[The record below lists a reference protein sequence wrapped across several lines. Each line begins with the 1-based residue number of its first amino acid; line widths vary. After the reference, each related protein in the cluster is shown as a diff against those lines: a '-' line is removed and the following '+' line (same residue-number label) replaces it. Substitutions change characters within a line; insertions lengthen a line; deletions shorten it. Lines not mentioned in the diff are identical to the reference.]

1 MAKKI
6 KIFSMDKCA
15 KEESPEWSRGF
26 GLYTHLKHGK
36 KLNVVP
42 SDSGLFHTVPPECP
56 RVRFKKATNEKI
68 VKSNHK
74 QDASIVFGTDRP
86 ADVRSGYGRDAMRAN
101 SIDLVVGRMASAF
114 GGKGPKDGSLVD
126 NSFFA
131 DAARIHISQLTDI
144 DKNFGLASKLL
155 GPSIGR
161 SGIGIKADA
170 VRIIGR
176 EGVKIV
182 TGKADGVTGFGGKG
196 ETNSLGGK
204 LLPAPGIELIAGNNT
219 GNEELST
226 GELIPY
232 LQPVIKGKNLRDC
245 LMDLVDLI
253 RQIISSLQNHVRL
266 GQIMNGVAGCPIA
279 GVRATVSAIVQ
290 ALTPFWVG
298 QALNN
303 SRTNIVFWSINYLH
317 PSGKKY
323 ICSRNVRAT

>member
-1 MAKKI
+1 MPKKI
-6 KIFSMDKCA
+6 KIFSKDKCDPQEA
-15 KEESPEWSRGF
+15 HGWSTPD
-26 GLYTHLKHGK
+26 LYAHIKAGK

-56 RVRFKKATNEKI
+56 RVRFKKAANEKI

-144 DKNFGLASKLL
+144 DLNFGLAPGLIGS
-155 GPSIGR
+155 SVGR
-161 SGIGIKADA
+161 SGIGIKADG

-182 TGKADGVTGFGGKG
+182 TGTGEGAKGFGGKG

-204 LLPAPGIELIAGNNT
+204 LLPAPGIELIAGNNDHH
-219 GNEELST
+219 
-226 GELIPY
+226 
-232 LQPVIKGKNLRDC
+232 LQPVIKGKNLREC
-245 LMDLVDLI
+245 LTDLVDLI

-303 SRTNIVFWSINYLH
+303 SRSNIVFWSINYLH

>member
-1 MAKKI
+1 MPKKI
-6 KIFSMDKCA
+6 KIFSKDKCDQ
-15 KEESPEWSRGF
+15 EEAHGWSVPD
-26 GLYTHLKHGK
+26 LYTHLKQGK
-36 KLNVVP
+36 KLNVTP

-56 RVRFKKATNEKI
+56 RVRFKKAANEKI

-161 SGIGIKADA
+161 SGIGIKADG

-219 GNEELST
+219 EH
-226 GELIPY
+226 
-232 LQPVIKGKNLRDC
+232 LQPVIKGRNLREC
-245 LMDLVDLI
+245 LTDLVDLI